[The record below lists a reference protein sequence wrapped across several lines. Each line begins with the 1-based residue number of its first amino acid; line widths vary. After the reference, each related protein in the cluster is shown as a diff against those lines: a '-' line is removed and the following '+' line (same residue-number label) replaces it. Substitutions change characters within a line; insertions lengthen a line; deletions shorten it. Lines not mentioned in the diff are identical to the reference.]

1 MFFLIPLYG
10 KNAEVFFIKMS
21 AVLFT
26 NFHKNEKNVKKI
38 IFFHF
43 VYFLKKFFS
52 V

>member
-26 NFHKNEKNVKKI
+26 NFHKNEKNVKKQNNCLPNI
-38 IFFHF
+38 A
-43 VYFLKKFFS
+43 L
-52 V
+52 